1 MLSFHSN
8 RGKCLVLDTVYTKFK
23 YFSTKKY
30 LFWDQINFNGE
41 LMRLWRKQRDFLDSK
56 VIIGIFKWI
65 DHLKSRKKRDR
76 GIEDFLELSEEE
88 HADIELK
95 VELSEMVI
103 DIHERKGLTQIRA
116 AKLIKSSQSRLSK
129 IESADTLVSIDLEI
143 YV

>member
-1 MLSFHSN
+1 
-8 RGKCLVLDTVYTKFK
+8 
-23 YFSTKKY
+23 
-30 LFWDQINFNGE
+30 
-41 LMRLWRKQRDFLDSK
+41 MRLWRKQRDFLDSK

-129 IESADTLVSIDLEI
+129 IEC
-143 YV
+143 